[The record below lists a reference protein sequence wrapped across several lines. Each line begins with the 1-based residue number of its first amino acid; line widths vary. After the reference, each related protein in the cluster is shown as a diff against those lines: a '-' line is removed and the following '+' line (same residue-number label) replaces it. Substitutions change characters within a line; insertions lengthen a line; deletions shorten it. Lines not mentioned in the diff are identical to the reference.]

1 MSKLKP
7 WINFEVQPFDKFQN
21 VYKYQKQIV
30 YKVLH
35 FQAQICQKEPT
46 YFPFFSLNISLKNRN
61 LK

>member
-35 FQAQICQKEPT
+35 FQAQFVRKNQPI
-46 YFPFFSLNISLKNRN
+46 FPFFH
-61 LK
+61 

>member
-1 MSKLKP
+1 MALYTKETKDVATLKP

-35 FQAQICQKEPT
+35 FQAQSVRKNQPIC
-46 YFPFFSLNISLKNRN
+46 PFFH
-61 LK
+61 